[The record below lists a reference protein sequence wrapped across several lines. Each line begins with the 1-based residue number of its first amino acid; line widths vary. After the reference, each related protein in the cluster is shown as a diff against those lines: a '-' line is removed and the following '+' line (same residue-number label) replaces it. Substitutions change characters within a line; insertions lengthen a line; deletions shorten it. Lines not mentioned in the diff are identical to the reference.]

1 VENVKKTEKI
11 SDFSIK
17 VLNRDNTYKYYLAK
31 VIPLFNN
38 AFKLDKFL
46 LFCRDITEKIA
57 GKNRNLKKL
66 PILMGKDIGFIDIN
80 DICYIKAENMFSK
93 IYCFE
98 SDHLCPIPIGRL
110 EELLP
115 PENFVRTHK
124 SYMINIDHINRLK
137 KNDNTYHLQ
146 IKNKKV
152 TTIPI
157 SRRKSKEI
165 LDMLCLK

>member
-1 VENVKKTEKI
+1 
-11 SDFSIK
+11 

-124 SYMINIDHINRLK
+124 SYMINIDQ
-137 KNDNTYHLQ
+137 Y
-146 IKNKKV
+146 
-152 TTIPI
+152 
-157 SRRKSKEI
+157 
-165 LDMLCLK
+165 